1 MSTVSVIKPLPT
13 KEPRQDEQTKLLL
26 CQSRPSKDLSF
37 ESCVLINTYILPITF
52 EKNSSLVFLIDNV
65 SFA

>member
-1 MSTVSVIKPLPT
+1 MSSVSLIKPLPT

-26 CQSRPSKDLSF
+26 CQSWPSKDMNF
-37 ESCVLINTYILPITF
+37 EPCVLHITNYF
-52 EKNSSLVFLIDNV
+52 QKNSNLVFLIDNV